1 MEPNRVVFTKEALE
15 QAAERIRQLG
25 LPACPICSTSSYE
38 IHRQPA
44 LFHFPYQTE
53 THDPDFLTI
62 VVNCQTCGYVLQF
75 RSDRVIRGD
84 ERILAEAEE

>member
-1 MEPNRVVFTKEALE
+1 MEPIRVVFTKAALE

-25 LPACPICSTSSYE
+25 LPSCPVCSTSSFE
-38 IHRQPA
+38 IHREPV

-75 RSDRVIRGD
+75 RADRMTRDD
-84 ERILAEAEE
+84 ERMLAQVEE